1 MAAGSWIAR
10 CSAIRTVVREAAM
23 GRALAERGPRLWPFC
38 LTVLSMVLLGLPLA
52 LDAAEESS
60 PSPAQAGGKHRNHL
74 ANSTS
79 PYLRQHA
86 GNPVNWYPWGP
97 EALQRA
103 KDEDKLIF
111 LSVGY
116 SSCYWC
122 HVMERKVFENEEI
135 AAKMNENFICIKV
148 DREERPD
155 IDEIY
160 MTSLIVYQQAIG
172 QGGGGGWPLSMFL
185 TPNGQPLAG
194 GTYFPPEDTEG
205 AFGFPTVMSRLLDIW
220 KARREQLEGN
230 AEILATET
238 RRLLQ
243 PGLALKPVVLD
254 SSLVAACATA
264 LAESADPEA
273 GGFDFR
279 KSRPEG
285 PKFPVGVKLLFAQD
299 WLGNKSDDA
308 LQSSVTRM
316 LRAMALGGLQDH
328 LGGGFHRYSVDRNWK
343 VPHFEKMLYDQGLL
357 LKVYAREYART
368 KDPLFLE
375 AASGIVRFIDRE
387 MTSPEGVFW
396 TALDAETNTIEG
408 EYYVWSLAQVQEA
421 LPDDEEK
428 VFVAAYNMV
437 EAPDFEHGNVLR
449 RVLSDEDLSREFNI
463 PVERVASQL
472 AEARG
477 RLLALRGVRPR
488 PLLDDKILLDWN
500 SLMIRGLAEAGVACE
515 KPDWIS
521 RAAKAAD
528 WFLNAAKAVDGELR
542 HSWSLE
548 GQSPAY
554 VFLDDYAYFI
564 AALLDLHDATGDRK
578 WLDAAVDLQ
587 QRQDDKF
594 RQESGAYA
602 FSPDGQEKLIASVS
616 TAYDSHSPAGNSVSA
631 RNLVRLARLLENNTY
646 RTAAARVLKTFA
658 HQLEES
664 PRSSCALAAAL
675 RDYLAEAPS
684 AEPRTSSVRRTPIH
698 VVSYAVQEE
707 ETAGKEPVDVY
718 GKEMIRVRAYL
729 STDRLPAGGTSD
741 IAVVIDVKP
750 GWHIQANPPSPE
762 NMIATEVKLVAS
774 DGVELTNLVFPMGA
788 PHTLPEFEVP
798 VSVYDNRVIVRGKVT
813 VPASLAGKTEEL
825 RIDVKY
831 QACNEES
838 CRPPRTVKLVGKV
851 PVANPGEMVKSINQK
866 LFAPETA
873 AP

>member
-1 MAAGSWIAR
+1 MALLVTLVLDRAVDADEGSTSAGAK
-10 CSAIRTVVREAAM
+10 AATK
-23 GRALAERGPRLWPFC
+23 RLNRLA
-38 LTVLSMVLLGLPLA
+38 
-52 LDAAEESS
+52 D
-60 PSPAQAGGKHRNHL
+60 
-74 ANSTS
+74 STS

-86 GNPVNWYPWGP
+86 ANPVNWYPWGP
-97 EALQRA
+97 EALERA

-160 MTSLIVYQQAIG
+160 MTTLIVYQQAIG

-185 TPNGQPLAG
+185 TPDGQPLAG

-205 AFGFPTVMSRLLDIW
+205 AFGFPTVMSRLLDLW
-220 KARREQLEGN
+220 KTRRDQLEGN

-243 PGLALKPVVLD
+243 PGLALKPVALD
-254 SSLVAACATA
+254 ASLVAACATA

-299 WLGNKSDDA
+299 WLGDKSDEG

-328 LGGGFHRYSVDRNWK
+328 LGGGFHRYSVDRNWQ

-357 LKVYAREYART
+357 LTVYAREYART

-396 TALDAETNTIEG
+396 TALDAETNAIEG

-421 LPDDEEK
+421 LPDDEER
-428 VFVAAYNMV
+428 VFVAAYNIV
-437 EAPDFEHGNVLR
+437 ETPDFEHGNVLR
-449 RVLSDEDLSREFNI
+449 RVLSDEDLSRELNM
-463 PVERVASQL
+463 PAEQVAPLL
-472 AEARG
+472 AKARE
-477 RLLALRGVRPR
+477 RLLTIRGERPR
-488 PLLDDKILLDWN
+488 PLLDDKVLLDWN
-500 SLMIRGLAEAGVACE
+500 SLMISGLANAGVACE
-515 KPDWIS
+515 KPDWVA
-521 RAAKAAD
+521 RASKAAD
-528 WFLNAAKAVDGELR
+528 WFLTTAKANDGNLR
-542 HSWSLE
+542 HSWSSQ
-548 GQSPAY
+548 GGSAY

-564 AALLDLHDATGDRK
+564 AALLDLYDATSDRK
-578 WLDAAVDLQ
+578 WLDAASELQ

-594 RQESGAYA
+594 RQESGEYV

-631 RNLVRLARLLENNTY
+631 RNLVRLAQSTKNNTY

-658 HQLEES
+658 HQLNES

-675 RDYLAEAPS
+675 QDYLAEAPS
-684 AEPRTSSVRRTPIH
+684 EEPKTSSVRRTPIR
-698 VVSYAVQEE
+698 VVSYALQEE
-707 ETAGKEPVDVY
+707 APAQQDAADVF

-774 DGVELTNLVFPMGA
+774 EGMELTNLVFPMGV

-813 VPASLAGKTEEL
+813 VPESLAGKTEEL